1 MRLVLLLLL
10 TFLIPLPLLAA
21 SGPSQPPQV
30 VQPAGAA
37 CAALVGGDVAMHQD
51 HAQPAEAV
59 EPLALTAAGDG
70 GDEGDEE
77 LSSLQGDL
85 EDPTLPTGIATP
97 PALWQP
103 FPHAFLAPLSWP
115 SYLRAQLRPPPL
127 A

>member
-1 MRLVLLLLL
+1 MRLLLLLLL

-21 SGPSQPPQV
+21 SGQSQPPQAMQL
-30 VQPAGAA
+30 QPAGSA
-37 CAALVGGDVAMHQD
+37 CVAS
-51 HAQPAEAV
+51 
-59 EPLALTAAGDG
+59 AAGAVTLDQAYAASA
-70 GDEGDEE
+70 DAADEEGDEE

-85 EDPTLPTGIATP
+85 EDPTLPTHIATP
-97 PALWQP
+97 PAFWQP